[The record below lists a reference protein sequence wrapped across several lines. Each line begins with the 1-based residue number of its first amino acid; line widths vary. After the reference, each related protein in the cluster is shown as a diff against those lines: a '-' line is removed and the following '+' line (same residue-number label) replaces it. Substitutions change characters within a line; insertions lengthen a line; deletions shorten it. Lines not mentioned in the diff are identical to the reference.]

1 MNANCSSPRSNFLP
15 EEFLAIVSEKS
26 NIKHE
31 HISAKSNRLRLCLD
45 K

>member
-1 MNANCSSPRSNFLP
+1 LP

-31 HISAKSNRLRLCLD
+31 HISAKSKKQQAKALFR
-45 K
+45 